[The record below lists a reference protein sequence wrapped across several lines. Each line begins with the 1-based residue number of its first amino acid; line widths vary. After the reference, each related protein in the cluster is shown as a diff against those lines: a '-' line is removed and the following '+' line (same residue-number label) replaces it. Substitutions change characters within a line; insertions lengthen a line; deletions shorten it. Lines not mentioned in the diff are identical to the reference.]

1 MKEIN
6 ILEAIQMPQL
16 MIDMVTPV
24 KDYEKYDFHVGM
36 KCKIDGFPFELMSE
50 NGKLSPRSRSNHAD
64 STETERAG
72 SSSLSM
78 RRNYCNCI
86 FCFVVVVINL
96 MILFIMNSVEEQ
108 TSPLDF
114 FVEMIAVIVSPILW
128 ISFWTVVNRIRKA
141 HRKRKKMKEAKES
154 ESRC

>member
-50 NGKLSPRSRSNHAD
+50 NGKLSLEAGAIMLTARRRREQEVPRFRCGETIAIIQLFDGYAKAFAYTLPEKVRTAVVRHFLKGGIDMTVPKND
-64 STETERAG
+64 DVRFQVQCEVETE
-72 SSSLSM
+72 
-78 RRNYCNCI
+78 
-86 FCFVVVVINL
+86 V
-96 MILFIMNSVEEQ
+96 
-108 TSPLDF
+108 
-114 FVEMIAVIVSPILW
+114 
-128 ISFWTVVNRIRKA
+128 K
-141 HRKRKKMKEAKES
+141 KRG
-154 ESRC
+154 

>member
-1 MKEIN
+1 MTI
-6 ILEAIQMPQL
+6 A
-16 MIDMVTPV
+16 
-24 KDYEKYDFHVGM
+24 F
-36 KCKIDGFPFELMSE
+36 
-50 NGKLSPRSRSNHAD
+50 
-64 STETERAG
+64 
-72 SSSLSM
+72 
-78 RRNYCNCI
+78 
-86 FCFVVVVINL
+86 FVLLWLFINL

-154 ESRC
+154 ESRW

>member
-1 MKEIN
+1 MTI
-6 ILEAIQMPQL
+6 A
-16 MIDMVTPV
+16 
-24 KDYEKYDFHVGM
+24 F
-36 KCKIDGFPFELMSE
+36 
-50 NGKLSPRSRSNHAD
+50 
-64 STETERAG
+64 
-72 SSSLSM
+72 
-78 RRNYCNCI
+78 
-86 FCFVVVVINL
+86 FVLLWLFINL

-141 HRKRKKMKEAKES
+141 YRKRKKMKEAKES